1 MVILCDKTIIENAA
15 MKTYR
20 TLFEKIVSFENL
32 LLAGKNAS
40 QGKRGKGNAAAFNY
54 NLEENLVLLQQALID
69 KTYRPG
75 SYRAFHIFDPKKRLI
90 SAAPFPDRVVHHA
103 LCNVIEPL
111 FDRTFIYDSYA
122 NREGKGTHAGIRR
135 VQRFLRGNRFV
146 LKCDIKKY
154 FPSIDHEILKQEIRW
169 RIADPDTLWLIDT
182 IIDGSNEQEFVYNI
196 FPGDDLFT
204 PLNRR
209 KGLPLGNLTSQFFAN
224 LFLNRFDHFIKEILR
239 VRFYARYVDDFL
251 LAANSIAFL
260 NEAKQEIEAYLV
272 NLRLKLHPRKCH
284 ILRSDKG
291 VPFLGQVIFPHYR
304 LLKKQNVRRF
314 SQRLPRLIHQLNA
327 GDITRKRY
335 NASIQGWKG
344 HAVQANTFRLRQG
357 LEGKFFELGLL
368 LTD

>member
-1 MVILCDKTIIENAA
+1 
-15 MKTYR
+15 MKTY
-20 TLFEKIVSFENL
+20 TNLFEKITSFENL
-32 LLAGKNAS
+32 LLAFKNAS
-40 QGKRGKGNAAAFNY
+40 QCKRSKANVAVFNY
-54 NLEENLVLLQQALID
+54 NLEENLIVLQQALMD

-75 SYRAFHIFDPKKRLI
+75 GYRAFHIFDPKKRLI
-90 SAAPFPDRVVHHA
+90 SAAPFADRVVHHA
-103 LCNVIEPL
+103 LCNIIEPL

-122 NREGKGTHAGIRR
+122 NRQNKGTHAGIRR
-135 VQRFLRGNRFV
+135 VQKFLRGNRFV

-182 IIDGSNEQEFVYNI
+182 IIDGSNEQEFVYDI
-196 FPGDDLFT
+196 FPGDDLLT
-204 PLNRR
+204 PSNRR

-224 LFLNRFDHFIKEILR
+224 LFLNRFDHFIKEILM
-239 VRFYARYVDDFL
+239 VRYYARYVDDFL
-251 LAANSIAFL
+251 ISANSIAFL
-260 NEAKQEIEAYLV
+260 SEVKKEIEAYLA
-272 NLRLKLHPRKCH
+272 NLRLKLHPKKCH

-314 SQRLPRLIHQLNA
+314 SKRLPRLVQQLDA
-327 GDITRKRY
+327 GDISQKRF

-357 LEGKFFELGLL
+357 LEGKFFEWSIL

>member
-1 MVILCDKTIIENAA
+1 
-15 MKTYR
+15 MKSYR
-20 TLFEKIVSFENL
+20 NLFEAIVSFDNL
-32 LLAGKNAS
+32 LLAAQNAS
-40 QGKRGKGNAAAFNY
+40 QGKRSKANVAVFNY
-54 NLEENLVLLQQALID
+54 NLEENLVLLQRALID

-90 SAAPFPDRVVHHA
+90 SAAPFADRVVHHA
-103 LCNVIEPL
+103 LCNIIEPL
-111 FDRTFIYDSYA
+111 FDRTFIYDCYA
-122 NREGKGTHAGIRR
+122 NRQDKGTHNGIKR
-135 VQRFLRGNRFV
+135 VQKFLRGNHFV

-169 RIADPDTLWLIDT
+169 KIADPDALWLIDA
-182 IIDGSNEQEFVYNI
+182 IIDGSNEQEFVYDI

-204 PLNRR
+204 PSNRR

-224 LFLNRFDHFIKEILR
+224 LFLNRFDHFIKEILM
-239 VRFYARYVDDFL
+239 VRYYARYVDDFL
-251 LAANSIAFL
+251 IAADSIAFL
-260 NEAKQEIEAYLV
+260 SEVKKEIEEYLAQ
-272 NLRLKLHPRKCH
+272 LRLKLHPRKCH
-284 ILRSDKG
+284 ILRSDQG

-314 SQRLPRLIHQLNA
+314 SQRLPRLAQMLDA
-327 GDITRKRY
+327 GDITQKRY

-357 LEGKFFELGLL
+357 LEGRFFELGIN